1 MYLLEIYLVLSQ
13 LKFLTKLE
21 IKMKLL
27 ITHDPILLLHR
38 KNILLIWQIL
48 LRLGNLAENIYN
60 GNVSLDA
67 AKQERTEKNGKY
79 A

>member
-13 LKFLTKLE
+13 LKFLRKLE

-27 ITHDPILLLHR
+27 ITHDPILLVHR
-38 KNILLIWQIL
+38 KSILLILKIL
-48 LRLGNLAENIYN
+48 LRLGNLAENVYN

>member
-38 KNILLIWQIL
+38 KNILLILQIL

>member
-13 LKFLTKLE
+13 LKFLRKLE

-27 ITHDPILLLHR
+27 ITHDPILLVHR
-38 KNILLIWQIL
+38 KSILLILKIL

>member
-1 MYLLEIYLVLSQ
+1 
-13 LKFLTKLE
+13 
-21 IKMKLL
+21 MKLL
-27 ITHDPILLLHR
+27 ITHDPILLVHR
-38 KNILLIWQIL
+38 KSILLILKIL

-79 A
+79 AWKIYWLQSG